1 MRLSFIIPAH
11 NEQLELGATV
21 AAIQAAAGSLSHEHE
36 IVVADDA
43 STDRTAEIAR
53 AAGAKLVAIDRR
65 QIAAA
70 RNAGGRAASGQ
81 VLLFVD
87 ADTHILAAHVT
98 GALSAL
104 ASGCAGGGARVAI
117 DREIPLWAKICV
129 QVFCAFYFA
138 CNLGAGAFLFTTR
151 DNFIAIGGFD
161 ETYFAGEEIYFTQA
175 LKKLGRF
182 VVLREPVITSGRK
195 LRMHSS
201 WKILSRSAA
210 IIFGG
215 RSAVMSRDK
224 LDLWYDGKRETAG

>member
-11 NEQLELGATV
+11 NEELELGASM
-21 AAIQAAAGSLSHEHE
+21 AAIRAAAGSLSHDYE
-36 IVVADDA
+36 IIVADDA

-53 AAGAKLVAIDRR
+53 EAGAKLVAIDRR

-70 RNAGGRAASGQ
+70 RNAGARVASGDI
-81 VLLFVD
+81 LFFVD
-87 ADTHILAAHVT
+87 ADTHIRAAHASGALAA
-98 GALSAL
+98 L
-104 ASGCAGGGARVAI
+104 ARGCVGGGARIAI
-117 DREIPLWAKICV
+117 DREIPLWAKICLN
-129 QVFCAFYFA
+129 VFCAFYFG
-138 CNLGAGAFLFTTR
+138 CNLGAGAFLFTSR
-151 DNFIAIGGFD
+151 ANFDAIGGFD
-161 ETYFAGEEIYFTQA
+161 ETYFAGEELYFTHA

-201 WKILSRSAA
+201 WKILRRSAA

-215 RSAVMSRDK
+215 RSAVMSREK